1 MELTCSRPALEAAL
15 GMVTGVVST
24 RTPREVLKCVRLTAK
39 ADHMVLAGT
48 DLEVGV
54 RSKISQVEVKREGDI
69 LLPAEKLTQIVHEL
83 KDESLSVAVEG
94 NAANIRGRDSFFHV
108 YGQEPTDFP
117 PVADFEGQPDLVVET
132 AVLRRLIEMSSF
144 AAARESTRYAIN
156 GVLWERKGGKLLLV
170 ATDGRRLAK
179 AVGPVRKG
187 VGEGINLIV
196 PTKTMALL
204 LRVLQAA
211 GGEQEVLI
219 RGSGNQLLVQVGGT
233 TVSSVLVEGHFPKYE
248 DVIPRENPTK
258 VVFNRESLYAANRKA
273 ALLTGDESKGIRIDL
288 SRKGVVF
295 SSRAPQQGEGT
306 TQLEVP
312 YSGPEFSIG
321 FNPGFLTDALR
332 VIDVDEVTLELS
344 NPDKPGVLVVGKE
357 FTYVIMPVSL
367 A

>member
-1 MELTCSRPALEAAL
+1 MELTCSRPALEMAL

-39 ADHMVLAGT
+39 TDHIVLAGT

-83 KDESLSVAVEG
+83 KDESLSMTVEG
-94 NAANIRGRDSFFHV
+94 SAANIRGQDSFFHV

-156 GVLWERKGGKLLLV
+156 GVLWERKGSKLFLV

-187 VGEGINLIV
+187 TGEGINLIV

-204 LRVLQAA
+204 LRVMQAA
-211 GGEQEVLI
+211 DDEEVLI

-258 VVFNRESLYAANRKA
+258 VVFNRESLYAAIRKA

-288 SRKGVVF
+288 SKKGVVF
-295 SSRAPQQGEGT
+295 SSRAPQQGEAT
-306 TQLEVP
+306 TQLDVP

-332 VIDVDEVTLELS
+332 VIEADEVTLELS
-344 NPDKPGVLVVGKE
+344 NPDKPGVLLVGKE